1 LQIVR
6 DIPDPVSGDVEPLEQ
21 QFENFQCHMPGKQR
35 LENQKQCLP
44 ELDIDLCF
52 LFASWL
58 QIITCARNPTETT
71 DISKYLAVTLISKKF
86 LSRYSD
92 HGSCHTKYPIV
103 LSKLLGLGHNS

>member
-1 LQIVR
+1 MR
-6 DIPDPVSGDVEPLEQ
+6 SSGYVAKDSRYRAFGGGSTHRSEH
-21 QFENFQCHMPGKQR
+21 FQCHMPGKQR

-58 QIITCARNPTETT
+58 QIITCVRNPTEST

-92 HGSCHTKYPIV
+92 HGHAVRNTSLYC
-103 LSKLLGLGHNS
+103 LSY